1 MSEFEYTDDE
11 RLYDIIKLMVDVLRE
26 VNYESL
32 MCMVYLMQGEYLTL
46 HRTPLF
52 NLDFETGPR
61 VPELELTK
69 WLSNHLTI
77 EHKTLVNV
85 GTPICY
91 SVNKLDRLFIKEK
104 TKEYQ
109 ALKKDELEDKVCKS
123 VAWNTIRL
131 KGIGLPIT
139 KQAIYASYVK

>member
-26 VNYESL
+26 VDYETL
-32 MCMVYLMQGEYLTL
+32 MCMVYLMQGEYLAL

-52 NLDFETGPR
+52 AQDFETGAR

-69 WLSNHLTI
+69 WLSNYNTI
-77 EHKTLVNV
+77 EHKTFLNK

-91 SVNKLDRLFIKEK
+91 SVNKLDRLYIKEK

-109 ALKKDELEDKVCKS
+109 SLKKSELEDKVCNS
-123 VAWNTIRL
+123 VAWGTIRL
-131 KGIGLPIT
+131 KGIGIPIT